1 MTPYNSKYNS
11 ITQYCPHRKCIAS
24 EISCCFY
31 LFQRTTESAVLQ
43 VSLTLE
49 PQDGFS
55 LHKRTQRSHEVFS
68 SAVVSFVQNENSRPV
83 REVLWYHLLS
93 MHAACTERKQ
103 QPIDK
108 PFAIPHEGNMS
119 LQCHCML
126 LLFSTCV
133 YIYYIYIYHA
143 SHKDSTHSTRKH
155 DDKNGAAW
163 LWPHSTKRMHRL
175 KIPRYSK
182 IFQGLHSELG
192 LVQRMLQQSAAIQH
206 TSWVI

>member
-1 MTPYNSKYNS
+1 M
-11 ITQYCPHRKCIAS
+11 
-24 EISCCFY
+24 
-31 LFQRTTESAVLQ
+31 
-43 VSLTLE
+43 SLTLE

-68 SAVVSFVQNENSRPV
+68 SAALVSSAKDACSLHRKKAAAHRQTICHTTR
-83 REVLWYHLLS
+83 REHVI
-93 MHAACTERKQ
+93 T
-103 QPIDK
+103 
-108 PFAIPHEGNMS
+108 MS
-119 LQCHCML
+119 LHAFAVQYMCI
-126 LLFSTCV
+126 
-133 YIYYIYIYHA
+133 YILYIYHA